1 MIDQMVIDII
11 AQILG
16 TEASGIEENTLLLED
31 LGANSLDIVE
41 IVTELED
48 TLKITIPD
56 EVIPGFKTVGEL
68 IGFVR
73 ECK

>member
-11 AQILG
+11 AQVLG
-16 TEASGIEENTLLLED
+16 TDSAQIEESTLILED

-48 TLKITIPD
+48 TLKIAIPD
-56 EVIPGFKTVGEL
+56 EVIPGFKTVGDL
-68 IGFVR
+68 IGFVK

>member
-1 MIDQMVIDII
+1 MIEQMVIDII

-16 TEASGIEENTLLLED
+16 SDPSGIEEGTLILED

-48 TLKITIPD
+48 TLKISIPD

-68 IGFVR
+68 ISFVK

>member
-41 IVTELED
+41 IVTE
-48 TLKITIPD
+48 
-56 EVIPGFKTVGEL
+56 VIPGFKTVGEL